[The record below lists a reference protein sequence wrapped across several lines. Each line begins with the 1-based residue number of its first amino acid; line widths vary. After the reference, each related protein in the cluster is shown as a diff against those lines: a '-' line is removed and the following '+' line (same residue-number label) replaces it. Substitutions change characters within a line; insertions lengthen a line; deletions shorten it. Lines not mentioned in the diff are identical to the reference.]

1 MKIRRIINKM
11 SFWIKLKLG
20 LLTTF
25 HDNILEIVDSMME
38 NDDFVDD
45 LCELIDKHEINKDG
59 SNNG

>member
-1 MKIRRIINKM
+1 M

-45 LCELIDKHEINKDG
+45 LCELIDKYEINGTEKGD
-59 SNNG
+59 